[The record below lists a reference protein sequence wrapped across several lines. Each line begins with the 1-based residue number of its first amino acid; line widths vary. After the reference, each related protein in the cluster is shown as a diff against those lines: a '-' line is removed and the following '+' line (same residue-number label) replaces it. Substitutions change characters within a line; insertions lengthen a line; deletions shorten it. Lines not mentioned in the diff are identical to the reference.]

1 VTKYRRLLI
10 AYTSNS
16 RAYLRW
22 LENGKPDS
30 KPEDLPF
37 RIPGEARRGDLYLI
51 YVAGVDNSYVG
62 WGRIETDWFR
72 PKRGGW
78 KGEFRVN
85 VDEHLLRKPV
95 TGSHVQKITG
105 FKEPSGLK
113 VVPSALANA
122 VWAVA
127 RGRTK
132 VAVDRAV
139 EGIRT
144 ESLSKSRDDR
154 LRLAARQRAK
164 GKCECC
170 LRTFGRK
177 PDDLRRK
184 CLVVHHKKQLKDT
197 DQPRETKLS
206 ELAVVCAN
214 CHMMIH
220 ADPDKALTIA
230 QLQKKLGVSAR

>member
-1 VTKYRRLLI
+1 MSAQTLI
-10 AYTSNS
+10 CFASDS
-16 RAYLRW
+16 RAYLKW
-22 LENGKPDS
+22 LESGR
-30 KPEDLPF
+30 PEDSPKGIPF
-37 RIPGEARRGDLYLI
+37 AMPASARKGDRYLL
-51 YVAGVDNSYVG
+51 YVAGSDHSYVG
-62 WGRIETDWFR
+62 WGTIESNWTKA
-72 PKRGGW
+72 KRGAW
-78 KGEFRVN
+78 KN
-85 VDEHLLRKPV
+85 VWKIMAHDRMLRKPV
-95 TGSHVQKITG
+95 TGSHVEKITS
-105 FKEPSGLK
+105 FKKPRDTQ
-113 VVPSALANA
+113 VVPGRFADVVWSA
-122 VWAVA
+122 V
-127 RGRTK
+127 RGQSPK
-132 VAVDRAV
+132 GADRAV